1 LRKLV
6 CSKMGHIS
14 LRIAFAAAA
23 LAAIAGC
30 VPSLRA
36 QTSTSSLAPKSA
48 AANVAPCDRACL
60 EAITLRYLEA
70 MVAHDP
76 THAPLSPSVKFTQD
90 NVPLQIGDALWGTM
104 SAIGTYRH
112 FFADPERGDVGCIC
126 VVYENDVAGILIV
139 RLKVENHTIT
149 EAEQFFAHDP
159 HGAAAYEKAGKPK
172 PLWLQPIPPALRQTR
187 EALEQAA
194 YMYYEAIAKN
204 DGRGVYA
211 FTGDCERTED
221 GVYTTNQPRPQNYGH
236 SDTDISD
243 FTMMPCKKQ
252 YELGFL
258 GFTTGCRDRRYL
270 VVDIE
275 RGAILASAFLDF
287 DGTVTEMRLTDGRV
301 WKVPPYF
308 MTPRT
313 NMSNE
318 AYRVENGTIRL
329 IEMTMYEVPFNIT
342 SPYVKP

>member
-1 LRKLV
+1 MRKLA
-6 CSKMGHIS
+6 CTRIGQIS
-14 LRIAFAAAA
+14 ARLASVA
-23 LAAIAGC
+23 LAAAMIAAVC
-30 VPSLRA
+30 VPSLHA
-36 QTSTSSLAPKSA
+36 QTSSKSA
-48 AANVAPCDRACL
+48 TPAASSGAACDRACL

-76 THAPLSPSVKFTQD
+76 SHAPLASTVRFTQD

-104 SAIGTYRH
+104 SSLGTYRH
-112 FFADPERGDVGCIC
+112 YFADPERGDVGCIC
-126 VVYENDVAGILIV
+126 VVYENDIAGILIV
-139 RLKVENHTIT
+139 RLKVINREIT

-159 HGAAAYEKAGKPK
+159 RGAAAYEKAGKPK
-172 PLWLQPIPPALRQTR
+172 DLWLQPIRPELRQTR

-194 YMYYEAIAKN
+194 YMYYEAISQN

-211 FTGDCERTED
+211 FTDDCERTED

-236 SDTDISD
+236 ADQNVGD
-243 FTMMPCKKQ
+243 FAMMPCKKQ

-270 VVDIE
+270 VVDVE

-287 DGTVTEMRLTDGRV
+287 DGTITEMRLTDGRV

>member
-1 LRKLV
+1 MRKLV
-6 CSKMGHIS
+6 CSRIGQIS
-14 LRIAFAAAA
+14 VRLAFAAAA
-23 LAAIAGC
+23 LAAVAAC
-30 VPSLRA
+30 VPSLHA
-36 QTSTSSLAPKSA
+36 QTSTATA
-48 AANVAPCDRACL
+48 AAGATGAAACDRACL

-70 MVAHDP
+70 MQAHDP
-76 THAPLSPSVKFTQD
+76 SKAPLAANVKYTQD
-90 NVPLQIGDALWGTM
+90 NVPLQIGDALWATM
-104 SAIGTYRH
+104 SGLGNYRH
-112 FFADPERGDVGCIC
+112 YFADPERGDVGCIC
-126 VVYENDVAGILIV
+126 VIYENDIAGILIV
-139 RLKVENHTIT
+139 RLKVENHMIT
-149 EAEQFFAHDP
+149 EAEQFLAHDP
-159 HGAAAYEKAGKPK
+159 RGSAAYEKAGKPN

-204 DGRGVYA
+204 DGRGIYA
-211 FTGDCERTED
+211 FTDDCERTED

-236 SDTDISD
+236 SDMDISD
-243 FTMMPCKKQ
+243 FATMPCKKQ
-252 YELGFL
+252 YALGFL

-270 VVDIE
+270 VVDVE

-287 DGTVTEMRLTDGRV
+287 DGTVTEMDLTDGRK

>member
-1 LRKLV
+1 
-6 CSKMGHIS
+6 MIQIS
-14 LRIAFAAAA
+14 LRVALGA
-23 LAAIAGC
+23 LATTVAAGMC
-30 VPSLRA
+30 AQSLTA
-36 QTSTSSLAPKSA
+36 QTSTSSPAPAASSA
-48 AANVAPCDRACL
+48 AACDRACL
-60 EAITLRYLEA
+60 EAIAMRYLEA

-76 THAPLSPSVKFTQD
+76 THAPLSPSVKFAQD
-90 NVPLQIGDALWGTM
+90 NVPLQIGDALWATM
-104 SAIGTYRH
+104 SGIGTYRH
-112 FFADPERGDVGCIC
+112 FFADPERGDVGYIG
-126 VVYENDVAGILIV
+126 VVEENGIAGILIL
-139 RLKVENHTIT
+139 RLKIENHLIT

-159 HGAAAYEKAGKPK
+159 HGAAAYEKAGKPN

-194 YMYYEAIAKN
+194 YMYYEAISKN
-204 DGRGVYA
+204 DGQGIYA
-211 FTGDCERTED
+211 FSDDCERTED
-221 GVYTTNQPRPQNYGH
+221 GVRTTNQPRPQNYGH
-236 SDTDISD
+236 SDTEIGD

-252 YELGFL
+252 YALGFL
-258 GFTTGCRDRRYL
+258 GFTTGCRQRRYL
-270 VVDIE
+270 VVDVE

-342 SPYVKP
+342 PAFDKP